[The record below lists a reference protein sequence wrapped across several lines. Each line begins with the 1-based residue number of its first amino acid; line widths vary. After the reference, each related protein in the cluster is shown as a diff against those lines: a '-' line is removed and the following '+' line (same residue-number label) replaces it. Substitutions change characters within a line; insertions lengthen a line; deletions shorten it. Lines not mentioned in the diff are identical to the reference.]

1 MTRSPELDA
10 WLSTW
15 SDKIHEWEL
24 ETGHVFLGDS
34 RLEITSRGRFEQ
46 WLDKH
51 NHVMALLRTVS
62 SFMAAIFS
70 GMVLYLVF

>member
-15 SDKIHEWEL
+15 SDKIHEWE
-24 ETGHVFLGDS
+24 
-34 RLEITSRGRFEQ
+34 LEITSRGRFEQ